1 MTGNHKILLINRSEE
16 FLEATANILK
26 QEGYVV
32 QTAMALKEALS
43 VLSSDKVDLIICDS
57 VLQDIAGHQLLKF
70 LKNDPFR
77 KSIPFVFFVS
87 LSDQGQPLEAM
98 EQGAVDYIVYPL
110 EPKIFLNRIEK
121 VIHASTLAEEKTVLV
136 KEKEVIPSS
145 PFKTAPPPQEEQ
157 RRTEPSHPPSPL
169 PAEVSP
175 DGHLWMP
182 GNILDYNAS
191 RAFVET
197 AILGKL
203 GERLK
208 VKCSLPQGTITVQ
221 GRIVRVIYENFE
233 DPGGIGMD
241 FDGESGWQLI
251 YEHLDSITRS
261 AKEIAP
267 DEKPVTRSYLV
278 THGEKSR
285 ELTVVIANPL
295 EKKETLRVELSIDG
309 YQWTSGYLLD
319 YNVSRAFV
327 ETTILGKLGQSL
339 KIRCSLPQGSVTV
352 NGQVAS
358 VICNDFEQ
366 PVGIGL
372 DFNGESG
379 WQGIYER
386 LNSITRSA
394 KEVVPDEKPV
404 TKSPPPMQGVEK
416 FQDRTMVISKP
427 LEKKETFPADVSADG
442 CLWMPGKI
450 LDYSASRAFVETAIL
465 GKLGQSLKIRCSLP
479 QGSVT
484 VNGQVANVICNDFE
498 QPVGIGLDF
507 NGESGWQGI
516 YGHLDSIT
524 RSAKEIAPDEK
535 PVTKSPLPMQEVEEF
550 QDRTMVI
557 SKPLEKKETFPADVS
572 ADGCLWMP
580 GKILDY
586 SASRAFV
593 ETAILGKLGQSLKI
607 RCSLPQGSVTVNG
620 QVANVICND
629 FEQPVGIGLGFNG
642 ESGWQG
648 ICEHLDSVAGSTTIS
663 APDEKPVAESP
674 PPINVEKPQDSAMMI
689 THTRSKKETLRTRFY
704 HSLIGK
710 QLDQYKV
717 VSFLGSGAMGGV
729 FKGWDATLE
738 REVALKVIS
747 YELSSQDT
755 FVEMF
760 FREARFVSK
769 LNHPNISH
777 IYSIGNTNH
786 ILYHAMEFIAGDTLS
801 LMLKKQGNLNTLEAV
816 SYFITI
822 CQALDF
828 ISKEN
833 IIHRDI
839 KPENIIVNERGQV
852 KLVDFGVAKRIDTTA
867 LEGKEDNAI
876 VGSPLYISPESI
888 LGHRMD
894 HRSDIYSLGATF
906 CHVFSG
912 SPPYNGDDVEEVLY
926 KHTHASIPI
935 LNERNSNV
943 SPILCSIIEKM
954 LAKNPKDRY
963 QDYKDIISELR
974 SYYRDAV
981 KVIDV
986 KPF

>member
-516 YGHLDSIT
+516 
-524 RSAKEIAPDEK
+524 
-535 PVTKSPLPMQEVEEF
+535 
-550 QDRTMVI
+550 
-557 SKPLEKKETFPADVS
+557 
-572 ADGCLWMP
+572 
-580 GKILDY
+580 
-586 SASRAFV
+586 
-593 ETAILGKLGQSLKI
+593 
-607 RCSLPQGSVTVNG
+607 
-620 QVANVICND
+620 
-629 FEQPVGIGLGFNG
+629 
-642 ESGWQG
+642 
-648 ICEHLDSVAGSTTIS
+648 CEHLDSVAGSTTIS